1 MLWNNLGLRVWH
13 SQVAAMLPNIWAASV
28 AVFSQDL
35 SAPDQVL
42 SFGVEWAG
50 SGWSHWEMNHCM
62 LLQHMAATACLDHP
76 QVSLHS

>member
-1 MLWNNLGLRVWH
+1 
-13 SQVAAMLPNIWAASV
+13 MLPNIWAASV
-28 AVFSQDL
+28 AVFSQDR

-50 SGWSHWEMNHCM
+50 PEVVSLGDEP
-62 LLQHMAATACLDHP
+62 LTAYNAWLPLPALDTEVP